1 MKKSFFILFA
11 VFLMQTAYS
20 QTEKGKM
27 FIGGQLSLTRNTNSV
42 LDSLIS
48 IDNNTGGF
56 SISPDFGYFIK
67 DNLAIGATL
76 SFETSDQTQNY
87 NDYQFSSSTKTINK
101 YNTTSYGVGLFARQ
115 YYNITGNF
123 KFYLNGGINYEYQTT
138 MTSTKFTNP
147 YPNNYPYNQEN
158 HINNYSINITPG
170 LVYFISPKIGIQTT
184 FGSLNY
190 CYSTSKILNV
200 KYDNHGNTSNYGFNL
215 NLSSFAL
222 GLNYYF

>member
-101 YNTTSYGVGLFARQ
+101 Y
-115 YYNITGNF
+115 
-123 KFYLNGGINYEYQTT
+123 
-138 MTSTKFTNP
+138 
-147 YPNNYPYNQEN
+147 
-158 HINNYSINITPG
+158 
-170 LVYFISPKIGIQTT
+170 IQ
-184 FGSLNY
+184 
-190 CYSTSKILNV
+190 I
-200 KYDNHGNTSNYGFNL
+200 
-215 NLSSFAL
+215 
-222 GLNYYF
+222 